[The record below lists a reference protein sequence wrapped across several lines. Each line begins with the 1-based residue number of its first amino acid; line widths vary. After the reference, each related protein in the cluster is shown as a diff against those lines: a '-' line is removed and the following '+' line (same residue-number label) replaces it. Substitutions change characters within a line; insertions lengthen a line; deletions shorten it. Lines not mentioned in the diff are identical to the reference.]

1 MMQLS
6 RPYRLYIAC
15 LVSIISSFSL
25 CFFAYHHEGQSFWDG
40 MLMCCNSHS
49 WEQVFKV
56 LFILLVVLCVLFIV
70 YFVDIIQKTKQFLS
84 TLIPYKVRG
93 FFSQEVET
101 FQKKYSIQIHI
112 INNKRPVAFTYG
124 FIYPQIII
132 STGLIQLLNSD
143 EIEAVLEHEYC
154 HYKNKDPF
162 KLSLYK
168 CLARL
173 FFFLPITEKIV
184 KCYVTQKELAADAF
198 AIEQVGLKP
207 VASALYKLM
216 TYSSPPSFSIAHFQN
231 SDLKD
236 VRIEFLLTG
245 AHTRDSLSKKEWTVS
260 VLHLIFITLIAGCVS
275 YLWQNISSMIL

>member
-1 MMQLS
+1 MQLS
-6 RPYRLYIAC
+6 RLYSIYIAC
-15 LVSIISSFSL
+15 LVIIMSSFSL
-25 CFFAYHHEGQSFWDG
+25 CFFASHHEGQSFWDG

-49 WEQVFKV
+49 WEQVFNV
-56 LFILLVVLCVLFIV
+56 LVILLVALCILFIV

-84 TLIPYKVRG
+84 TQIPYKGRG
-93 FFSQEVET
+93 FFSQEIET

-112 INNKRPVAFTYG
+112 INDKRPVAFTYG
-124 FIYPQIII
+124 FVYPQIII
-132 STGLIQLLNSD
+132 STGLIQLLDSD

-173 FFFLPITEKIV
+173 FFFLPITEKIL
-184 KCYVTQKELAADAF
+184 KRYVTQKELAADAF

-216 TYSSPPSFSIAHFQN
+216 TYSSPLSFSIAHFQN

-245 AHTRDSLSKKEWTVS
+245 THTRASLSKKEWTVS
-260 VLHLIFITLIAGCVS
+260 VLHLIFITLIVGCVS

>member
-1 MMQLS
+1 MQLS
-6 RPYRLYIAC
+6 RQYSIYIAF
-15 LVSIISSFSL
+15 LVSITGSFSL
-25 CFFAYHHEGQSFWDG
+25 CFFAYHHKGQSFWDG

-56 LFILLVVLCVLFIV
+56 LVVLLVVLCVLFIV
-70 YFVDIIQKTKQFLS
+70 YFVEIVQKTKQFLS
-84 TLIPYKVRG
+84 TLIPCKVKG
-93 FFSQEVET
+93 FFSQEIET

-112 INNKRPVAFTYG
+112 INDKRPIAFTYG
-124 FIYPQIII
+124 FVYPQIII
-132 STGLIQLLNSD
+132 STGLLQLLDSD

-173 FFFLPITEKIV
+173 FFFLPITGKIS
-184 KCYVTQKELAADAF
+184 KSYVTQKELAADAF

-216 TYSSPPSFSIAHFQN
+216 KYSSPLSFSTAHFQN

-245 AHTRDSLSKKEWTVS
+245 THTRASLSKKEWTVS
-260 VLHLIFITLIAGCVS
+260 VLHLIFATVIAGCVS
-275 YLWQNISSMIL
+275 FLWQNISSMIL